1 MSAVTTQ
8 TFSITLTGVPTSELD
23 AEIINSLWEES
34 CGTELTDARIQQ
46 NTNGVNDGNTPNFQ
60 GSRAIIYNKGA
71 ATMIRQRLWNNLSA
85 AQEKATWLIDNIPD
99 VTPVTEPLAFEQ
111 GIYDG
116 TIAFTHVSTVATDG
130 QSLSQTGFITN
141 D

>member
-46 NTNGVNDGNTPNFQ
+46 KTNGVHNGNTPNFQ
-60 GSRAIIYNKGA
+60 ESRAIIYNKGA
-71 ATMIRQRLWNNLSA
+71 ATMVRQRLWITLA
-85 AQEKATWLIDNIPD
+85 PAQEKVTWLINNIPD
-99 VTPVTEPLAFEQ
+99 VTPVSGPLSFEQ

-116 TIAFTHVSTVATDG
+116 TITFTHVSTVATDG
-130 QSLSQTGFITN
+130 ASLSQVGFITN
-141 D
+141 P